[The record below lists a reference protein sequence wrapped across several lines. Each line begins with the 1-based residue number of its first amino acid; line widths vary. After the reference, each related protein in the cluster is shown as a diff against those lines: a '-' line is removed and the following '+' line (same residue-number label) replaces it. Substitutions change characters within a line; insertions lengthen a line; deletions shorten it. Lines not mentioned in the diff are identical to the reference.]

1 MIDFARRWWRIG
13 LGVVAFLF
21 VVWLFRVKHVTF
33 SEFNSALALG
43 ITQGLVYG
51 LLALGIVLVYKGSRT
66 LNFAQPYFG
75 LVAAFL
81 CWWFTYNG
89 KLWGVQIM
97 PLEAG
102 SNLRFVI
109 SAAIALVLIGLYG
122 FGVEHGVI
130 RRLGNAPR
138 LVTLV
143 ATIALAQG
151 AVGLVQLLF
160 NRTETQANTRRALP
174 TLLTWDFEVGT
185 RVVTGADIQVLIL
198 APLICAGLALF
209 FKRSKFGVGIRAA
222 AENADAARLLG
233 IPVARVSSFT
243 WIAGAV
249 LAGVA
254 GILITEVRNSLDIAS
269 LGNGFL
275 VRALAAALV
284 GGLTSLPGAMV
295 GGVLVG
301 ASEAIIATTFDGQEG
316 VPETLL
322 FVIVL
327 GVLLFRPGGLFGQ
340 AERTQEAAAFVPA
353 IRDLPARLRATGA
366 AKALRVHGW
375 VLVVLAVGVGMVTG
389 GPTTGILTLVAI
401 YAMVGVSLT
410 VLMGLA
416 GQISLGHWAIVGV
429 GAFGMSNLV
438 TKANVPYFIA
448 LPITVVL
455 GMVVSLVIGLP
466 ALRIR
471 GLYLAI
477 ATLAFALSC
486 DFFFFRN
493 PWVTRGTAGVDLQ
506 PPKYGPL
513 DLDAISNRPLYFLT
527 CVFLLLSMLIVRNL
541 KRGKAGRGFLAL
553 RENEKAAETLGIGL
567 TSYKLVAFAVSG
579 GIASLAGALYATLND
594 GARQVAFPTD
604 RSLVL
609 VAMVMIGGLG
619 SLQGA
624 VLGAT
629 LVFGIRDLLH
639 FNNPWIVPIGT
650 GILLLVVLIRARGGA
665 AGAVALGRERLVAS
679 LEEPYMSPPPT
690 PTEPAGART

>member
-1 MIDFARRWWRIG
+1 MSVNEVLSSLAIG
-13 LGVVAFLF
+13 L
-21 VVWLFRVKHVTF
+21 
-33 SEFNSALALG
+33 
-43 ITQGLVYG
+43 TQGLVYG
-51 LLALGIVLVYKGSRT
+51 LLALGIVLVYKGTKT

-81 CWWFTYNG
+81 CWWLTYQG
-89 KLWGVQIM
+89 RLFGLQVM
-97 PLEAG
+97 PLAAG
-102 SNLRFVI
+102 SNLRFLLATVL
-109 SAAIALVLIGLYG
+109 SLALIGLYG
-122 FGVEHGVI
+122 FGVEHGVV

-160 NRTETQANTRRALP
+160 NRSEEQAAVARRLP
-174 TLLTWDFEVGT
+174 TLLPWSFEVGT

-198 APLICAGLALF
+198 APVICAVLAVF
-209 FKRSKFGVGIRAA
+209 FKRSKFGVAIRAA

-233 IPVARVSSFT
+233 IPVAKVSSFT
-243 WIAGAV
+243 WVAGAV

-284 GGLTSLPGAMV
+284 GGLTSLPGAIV
-295 GGVLVG
+295 GGLFVG
-301 ASEAIIATTFDGQEG
+301 VAEALITTAFNGTEG

-327 GVLLFRPGGLFGQ
+327 AVLLVRPGGLFGQ
-340 AERTQEAAAFVPA
+340 PERTQEAAAFVPA
-353 IRDLPARLRATGA
+353 IRELPARLRATGA

-375 VLVVLAVGVGMVTG
+375 ALVVLAIGVGMVTG
-389 GPTTGILTLVAI
+389 PKTTGILTLIAI

-410 VLMGLA
+410 VLVGFA
-416 GQISLGHWAIVGV
+416 GQISLGHWALVGV
-429 GAFGMSNLV
+429 GAFGMCDLV
-438 TKANVPYFIA
+438 TKFHVPYLVA

-486 DFFFFRN
+486 DFFFFRYRAISN
-493 PWVTRGTAGVDLQ
+493 GTAGVDLQ
-506 PPKYGPL
+506 PPKFGPL
-513 DLDAISNRPLYFLT
+513 DLDAISNRPLYLFT
-527 CVFLLLSMLIVRNL
+527 CALLLATMLLARNL
-541 KRGKAGRGFLAL
+541 RIGRSGRNLLAL
-553 RENEKAAETLGIGL
+553 RENEKAAATLGIPL
-567 TSYKLVAFAVSG
+567 MANKLIAFAVSG
-579 GIASLAGALYATLND
+579 GIAALAGALYATYSD
-594 GARQVAFPTD
+594 GARSVAFPTD

-609 VAMVMIGGLG
+609 IAMVMIGGLG
-619 SLQGA
+619 SLQGP
-624 VLGAT
+624 VLGAV
-629 LVFGIRDLLH
+629 LVFGLKDLLR
-639 FNNPWIVPIGT
+639 FENPWLVPIGT
-650 GILLLVVLIRARGGA
+650 GIVLLLVLIRARGGA
-665 AGAVALGRERLVAS
+665 AGAVAIARERLVS
-679 LEEPYMSPPPT
+679 NLEEDRLVDRST
-690 PTEPAGART
+690 TTAAISRS

>member
-1 MIDFARRWWRIG
+1 M
-13 LGVVAFLF
+13 
-21 VVWLFRVKHVTF
+21 TF
-33 SEFNSALALG
+33 DELISALAIG

-75 LVAAFL
+75 LLAAFV
-81 CWWFTYNG
+81 CWWLTYEG
-89 KLWGVQIM
+89 RLFGVQVM
-97 PLEAG
+97 PLASG
-102 SNLRFVI
+102 SNLRFVVA
-109 SAAIALVLIGLYG
+109 AAISLVLIGLYG
-122 FGVEHGVI
+122 YGIEHGVI

-160 NRTETQANTRRALP
+160 NRTEEQATTARRLP
-174 TLLTWDFEVGT
+174 TLLTWSFEVGT
-185 RVVTGADIQVLIL
+185 RVVTGADLQVLLL
-198 APLICAGLALF
+198 APLVCAGLALF
-209 FKRSKFGVGIRAA
+209 FTRTKFGVAIRAA

-233 IPVARVSSFT
+233 IPVGRVSSFT

-249 LAGVA
+249 LAGLA

-295 GGVLVG
+295 GGLFVG
-301 ASEAIIATTFDGQEG
+301 VSEALVTTGFSGQEG

-322 FVIVL
+322 FLIVL
-327 GVLLFRPGGLFGQ
+327 VVLLLRPGGLFGQ
-340 AERTQEAAAFVPA
+340 PERTQDAAAFVPA
-353 IRDLPARLRATGA
+353 IRELPARLRQTGA

-375 VLVVLAVGVGMVTG
+375 VLVVLAIGIGLFTG
-389 GPTTGILTLVAI
+389 PQTTGVLTLIAV

-410 VLMGLA
+410 LLMGYA
-416 GQISLGHWAIVGV
+416 GQISLGHWALVGV
-429 GAFGMSNLV
+429 GAFGLSNLV
-438 TKANVPYFIA
+438 TTFHVPYLIA

-455 GMVVSLVIGLP
+455 GMVVSLAIGLP

-486 DFFFFRN
+486 DFFWFRTD
-493 PWVTRGTAGVDLQ
+493 WIGGATAGVPLQ
-506 PPKYGPL
+506 PPRFGAL
-513 DLDAISNRPLYFLT
+513 DLDAISNRPLYVFT
-527 CVFLLLSMLIVRNL
+527 CVLLLGTMLVARNL
-541 KRGKAGRGFLAL
+541 RIGRSGRGLLAL
-553 RENEKAAETLGIGL
+553 RENEKAAATLGIGL
-567 TSYKLVAFAVSG
+567 TAHKLIAFAISG
-579 GIASLAGALYATLND
+579 GMAALAGALHATLND

-619 SLQGA
+619 SLQGS
-624 VLGAT
+624 VLGAV
-629 LVFGIRDLLH
+629 LVFGLKDLLH
-639 FNNPWIVPIGT
+639 FDNPWIVPIGT
-650 GILLLVVLIRARGGA
+650 GLLLLVVLIRARGGA
-665 AGAVALGRERLVAS
+665 AGAVAVGRERLVAH
-679 LEEPYMSPPPT
+679 LEEPPLPAPPAA
-690 PTEPAGART
+690 PAAVP

>member
-1 MIDFARRWWRIG
+1 MSN
-13 LGVVAFLF
+13 LL
-21 VVWLFRVKHVTF
+21 
-33 SEFNSALALG
+33 SSLAIG

-75 LVAAFL
+75 LVAAFF
-81 CWWFTYNG
+81 CWWLTYEG
-89 KLWGVQIM
+89 RLFGVQIM

-102 SNLRFVI
+102 SNLRFIV
-109 SAAIALVLIGLYG
+109 SAIVSLALIALYG
-122 FGVEHGVI
+122 YGVEHGVI

-160 NRTETQANTRRALP
+160 NRTEEQVSTARRLP
-174 TLLTWDFEVGT
+174 TLVTASFEVGN
-185 RVVTGADIQVLIL
+185 RVVTGADIQVLLL
-198 APLICAGLALF
+198 APLICGGLALF
-209 FKRSKFGVGIRAA
+209 FKRSKFGVAIRAA

-233 IPVARVSSFT
+233 IPVGRVSSFT
-243 WIAGAV
+243 WVAGAV

-254 GILITEVRNSLDIAS
+254 GILITEVRGSLDIAS

-295 GGVLVG
+295 GGLFVG
-301 ASEAIIATTFDGQEG
+301 VAEALTSSWLGGQEG
-316 VPETLL
+316 IPETLL
-322 FVIVL
+322 FLIVL
-327 GVLLFRPGGLFGQ
+327 AVLLFRPGGIFGQ
-340 AERTQEAAAFVPA
+340 PERTVETAAVVPT
-353 IRDLPARLRATGA
+353 IRELPARLRSTGA

-375 VLVVLAVGVGMVTG
+375 VLVAVAVGIGLVTG
-389 GPTTGILTLVAI
+389 PKTTGILTLLAI
-401 YAMVGVSLT
+401 YGMVGVSLT
-410 VLMGLA
+410 VLVGYA
-416 GQISLGHWAIVGV
+416 GQISLGHWALVGV

-438 TKANVPYFIA
+438 TRLHVPYLIA

-471 GLYLAI
+471 GLYLAV

-486 DFFFFRN
+486 DFYFFR
-493 PWVTRGTAGVDLQ
+493 TEKIGGATAGVDLQ
-506 PPKYGPL
+506 PPRYGFL
-513 DLDAISNRPLYFLT
+513 DLDAISNRPLYVFT
-527 CVFLLLSMLIVRNL
+527 CALLLLTMLVARNL
-541 KRGKAGRGFLAL
+541 RVGRVGRGLLAL
-553 RENEKAAETLGIGL
+553 RENEKAAATFGIGL
-567 TSYKLVAFAVSG
+567 TGHKLMAFAISG
-579 GIASLAGALYATLND
+579 GIAALAGALYATYAD
-594 GARQVAFPTD
+594 GARQTAFPADT
-604 RSLVL
+604 SLVL

-624 VLGAT
+624 VLGAI
-629 LVFGIRDLLH
+629 LVFGIKDLLH
-639 FNNPWIVPIGT
+639 FENPWLVPIGT

-665 AGAVALGRERLVAS
+665 AGAVAIGRERLVAS
-679 LEEPYMSPPPT
+679 LEEPYLPARPPAPASP
-690 PTEPAGART
+690 

>member
-1 MIDFARRWWRIG
+1 MNG
-13 LGVVAFLF
+13 
-21 VVWLFRVKHVTF
+21 
-33 SEFNSALALG
+33 SEFMSALAIG
-43 ITQGLVYG
+43 VTQGLVYG

-75 LVAAFL
+75 LLAAFL
-81 CWWFTYNG
+81 CWWLTYNG
-89 KLWGVQIM
+89 RLFGLQLM
-97 PLEAG
+97 PLAAG
-102 SNLRFVI
+102 SNLRFFLAAVI
-109 SAAIALVLIGLYG
+109 SLALIGLYG

-160 NRTETQANTRRALP
+160 NRSEEQASVARRLP
-174 TLLTWDFEVGT
+174 TLLPWSFDVGT
-185 RVVTGADIQVLIL
+185 RVVTGADIQVLLL
-198 APLICAGLALF
+198 APLICGALALF
-209 FKRSKFGVGIRAA
+209 FKRSKFGVAIRAA

-233 IPVARVSSFT
+233 IPVGRVSSFT
-243 WIAGAV
+243 WVAGAV

-275 VRALAAALV
+275 IRALAAALV

-295 GGVLVG
+295 GGLFVG
-301 ASEAIIATTFDGQEG
+301 VSEALITTTFNGREG

-327 GVLLFRPGGLFGQ
+327 VVLLFRPGGLFGQ
-340 AERTQEAAAFVPA
+340 PERTQEAAAFVPA
-353 IRDLPARLRATGA
+353 IRELPLRLRNTGA

-375 VLVVLAVGVGMVTG
+375 VLVALVIGLGMVTG
-389 GPTTGILTLVAI
+389 AKTTGILTLLAI
-401 YAMVGVSLT
+401 YSMVGVSLT
-410 VLMGLA
+410 VLVGYA
-416 GQISLGHWAIVGV
+416 GQISLGHWALVGV
-429 GAFGMSNLV
+429 GAFGIANLV
-438 TKANVPYFIA
+438 TKFHVPYLIA
-448 LPITVVL
+448 LPITVTL

-486 DFFFFRN
+486 DFFFFRDD
-493 PWVTRGTAGVDLQ
+493 RIGGATAGVDLQ
-506 PPKYGPL
+506 PPKVGPL
-513 DLDAISNRPLYFLT
+513 DLDAISNRPLYLFT
-527 CVFLLLSMLIVRNL
+527 CALLLLSMLVARNL
-541 KRGKAGRGFLAL
+541 RIGRSGRSLLAL
-553 RENEKAAETLGIGL
+553 RENEKAAATFGVPL
-567 TSYKLVAFAVSG
+567 TASKLVAFAISG
-579 GIASLAGALYATLND
+579 GMASLAGALYATYTD
-594 GARQVAFPTD
+594 GARQVDFPTD

-619 SLQGA
+619 SLQGP
-624 VLGAT
+624 VYGAL
-629 LVFGIRDLLH
+629 LVFGLKDL
-639 FNNPWIVPIGT
+639 FRFDNPWIVPIGT
-650 GILLLVVLIRARGGA
+650 GLLLLVVLIRARGGA

-679 LEEPYMSPPPT
+679 LEEPAAEPPPVAASLT
-690 PTEPAGART
+690 T

>member
-1 MIDFARRWWRIG
+1 MSFAELI
-13 LGVVAFLF
+13 
-21 VVWLFRVKHVTF
+21 
-33 SEFNSALALG
+33 SALAIG
-43 ITQGLVYG
+43 VTQGLVYG
-51 LLALGIVLVYKGSRT
+51 LLALGIVLVYKGGRT

-75 LVAAFL
+75 LLAAFV
-81 CWWFTYNG
+81 CWWLTYEG
-89 KLWGVQIM
+89 RLFGVQLM
-97 PLEAG
+97 PLAAG
-102 SNLRFVI
+102 SNLRFVV
-109 SAAIALVLIGLYG
+109 AAVLSLVLIGLYG
-122 FGVEHGVI
+122 YGIEHGVI

-160 NRTETQANTRRALP
+160 NRTEEQASTARRLP
-174 TLLTWDFEVGT
+174 TLLTWSFEVGT
-185 RVVTGADIQVLIL
+185 RVVTGADLQVLLL
-198 APLICAGLALF
+198 APLVCAGLAVF
-209 FKRSKFGVGIRAA
+209 FTRTKFGVAIRAA

-233 IPVARVSSFT
+233 IPVGRVSSFT
-243 WIAGAV
+243 WVAGAV
-249 LAGVA
+249 LAGIA

-295 GGVLVG
+295 GGLLVG
-301 ASEAIIATTFDGQEG
+301 VAEALITTGFSGREG

-327 GVLLFRPGGLFGQ
+327 AVLLFRPGGLFGQ
-340 AERTQEAAAFVPA
+340 PERTQDAAAFVPA
-353 IRDLPARLRATGA
+353 IRQLPARLRDTGA

-375 VLVVLAVGVGMVTG
+375 VLVVLAVLVGLFTG
-389 GPTTGILTLVAI
+389 PQTTGTLTLIAV

-410 VLMGLA
+410 VLMGFA
-416 GQISLGHWAIVGV
+416 GQISLGHWALVGV

-438 TKANVPYFIA
+438 TTFHVPYLIA

-486 DFFFFRN
+486 DFYWFR
-493 PWVTRGTAGVDLQ
+493 TDRIGGATAGVPLQ
-506 PPKYGPL
+506 PPRLGVL
-513 DLDAISNRPLYFLT
+513 DLDAISNRPLYVFT
-527 CVFLLLSMLIVRNL
+527 CLLLLGTMLVARNL
-541 KRGKAGRGFLAL
+541 RIGRSGRGLLAL
-553 RENEKAAETLGIGL
+553 RENEKAAATMGIRL
-567 TSYKLVAFAVSG
+567 TVHKLIAFAISG
-579 GIASLAGALYATLND
+579 GIAALAGALHATLHD

-619 SLQGA
+619 SLQGSVFGA
-624 VLGAT
+624 V
-629 LVFGIRDLLH
+629 LVFGLKDLLH
-639 FNNPWIVPIGT
+639 FDNPWIVPIGT
-650 GILLLVVLIRARGGA
+650 GLLLLVVLIRARGGA
-665 AGAVALGRERLVAS
+665 AGAVALGRERIVAT
-679 LEEPYMSPPPT
+679 LEEPYLPAPPAASATAP
-690 PTEPAGART
+690 

>member
-1 MIDFARRWWRIG
+1 MSFDQITSSLAIG
-13 LGVVAFLF
+13 V
-21 VVWLFRVKHVTF
+21 
-33 SEFNSALALG
+33 
-43 ITQGLVYG
+43 TQGLVYG

-75 LVAAFL
+75 LLAAFL
-81 CWWFTYNG
+81 CWWLTYQG
-89 KLWGVQIM
+89 RLFGLQLM
-97 PLEAG
+97 PLAAG
-102 SNLRFVI
+102 SNLRFVL
-109 SAAIALVLIGLYG
+109 AAVVSLVLIGLYG

-138 LVTLV
+138 LVSLV

-160 NRTETQANTRRALP
+160 NRNDEQAATARRLP
-174 TLLTWDFEVGT
+174 TLLTWSFEVGS
-185 RVVTGADIQVLIL
+185 RVVTGADLQVLIL
-198 APLICAGLALF
+198 APLVCAGLALF
-209 FKRSKFGVGIRAA
+209 FTRTKFGVAIRAA

-233 IPVARVSSFT
+233 VPVGKVSTFT
-243 WIAGAV
+243 WVVGAV

-295 GGVLVG
+295 GGLFVGVAEALV
-301 ASEAIIATTFDGQEG
+301 TTAAGGREG

-322 FVIVL
+322 FVVVL
-327 GVLLFRPGGLFGQ
+327 VVLLFRPGGFFGQ
-340 AERTQEAAAFVPA
+340 PERTQEAAAFVPA
-353 IRDLPARLRATGA
+353 IRELPARLRDTGA
-366 AKALRVHGW
+366 ARALRVHGW
-375 VLVVLAVGVGMVTG
+375 VLVVVAIGIGLTTSAK
-389 GPTTGILTLVAI
+389 TTGILTLIAI

-410 VLMGLA
+410 VLMGYS
-416 GQISLGHWAIVGV
+416 GQISLGHWALAGV

-438 TKANVPYFIA
+438 TTFHVPYLIA

-486 DFFFFRN
+486 DFFWFRDD
-493 PWVTRGTAGVDLQ
+493 RIGGATAGVDLQ
-506 PPKYGPL
+506 PPRYGFL
-513 DLDAISNRPLYFLT
+513 DLDAISNRPLFVFT
-527 CVFLLLSMLIVRNL
+527 CVLLLGTMLVARNL
-541 KRGKAGRGFLAL
+541 RIGRSGRGLLAI
-553 RENEKAAETLGIGL
+553 RENEKAAATLGIRL
-567 TSYKLVAFAVSG
+567 TTHKLIAFAISG
-579 GIASLAGALYATLND
+579 GMAALAGALHATYLD
-594 GARQVAFPTD
+594 GARQAAFPTD

-619 SLQGA
+619 SLQGS
-624 VLGAT
+624 VLGAI
-629 LVFGIRDLLH
+629 LVFGLKDLLH
-639 FNNPWIVPIGT
+639 FENPWLVPIGT
-650 GILLLVVLIRARGGA
+650 GVLLLVVLIRARGGA
-665 AGAVALGRERLVAS
+665 AGAVAIGRERLVAS
-679 LEEPYMSPPPT
+679 LEEPYLPAPPAPQ
-690 PTEPAGART
+690 PAP